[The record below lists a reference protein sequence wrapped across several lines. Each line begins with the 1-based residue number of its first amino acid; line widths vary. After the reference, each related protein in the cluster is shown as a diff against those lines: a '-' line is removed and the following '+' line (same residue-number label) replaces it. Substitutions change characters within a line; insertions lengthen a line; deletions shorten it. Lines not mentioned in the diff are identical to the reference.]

1 MQLNYSY
8 LKILK
13 LKINS
18 LFLVTFFCALLDIVF
33 FSLPFFLNAKSQ
45 IFAVGFFEKSP
56 ELTKDLKWPP
66 FAK

>member
-18 LFLVTFFCALLDIVF
+18 FFLVKLFCALLDICF
-33 FSLPFFLNAKSQ
+33 FSPFLNVKSQ
-45 IFAVGFFEKSP
+45 VFAVGFVEKPP
-56 ELTKDLKWPP
+56 ELTKDQKLPP
-66 FAK
+66 FAE